1 VTEAELMKRKNNW
14 SSIEPKLYKGS
25 IREYA
30 KLVGTGSKGS
40 VTH

>member
-1 VTEAELMKRKNNW
+1 MTEAELTKRKNNW
-14 SSIEPKLYKGS
+14 SSIEPNYTRGVLGK
-25 IREYA
+25 YA